1 MCSTSSTT
9 SIQKTAV
16 ICAALAFGLG
26 GGVAGCARRNA
37 MLSVPPPNKGN
48 DIGHKVILFRD
59 RPCELDLHVSSRLA
73 NANAVVLAEPV
84 QELDACD
91 PLTWLQRHT
100 QTKDPHW
107 REAGAKSPYRPFPD
121 KPYFRPIIEALQQ
134 QQVLFCA
141 KSRDL
146 MLSWLFVGYFTH
158 DCMTTQGVEVLFQS
172 QTEEK
177 AAELV
182 DYAKILYSRQDQDL
196 KKLYPLDAPLAK
208 QSRLELNFRRGNRIV
223 GIPHGADK
231 IRSYHPT
238 ALFIDEAAF
247 VPDAGQSYDEA
258 VAACQKIA
266 VLSSA
271 N

>member
-1 MCSTSSTT
+1 MAHGDLIKRIEKLEQEDRQS
-9 SIQKTAV
+9 KLLRAKEPG
-16 ICAALAFGLG
+16 ARDAEL
-26 GGVAGCARRNA
+26 VAR
-37 MLSVPPPNKGN
+37 
-48 DIGHKVILFRD
+48 KVR
-59 RPCELDLHVSSRLA
+59 
-73 NANAVVLAEPV
+73 
-84 QELDACD
+84 D
-91 PLTWLQRHT
+91 PLTWLQHHT

-107 REAGAKSPYRPFPD
+107 REGGAKSPYRRFPD
-121 KPYFRPIIEALQQ
+121 KPYFRPIIEALQREPI
-134 QQVLFCA
+134 LFCA

-146 MLSWLFVGYFTH
+146 MLSWLIVGYFTH
-158 DCMTTQGVEVLFQS
+158 DCMTTPGVEVLFQS

-196 KKLYPLDAPLAK
+196 KMLYPLDAPLAK
-208 QSRLELNFRRGNRIV
+208 QSWLELNFRHGNRIV

-271 N
+271 NTGWFESVVVSAE

>member
-1 MCSTSSTT
+1 MDWRLTLDIDT
-9 SIQKTAV
+9 K
-16 ICAALAFGLG
+16 
-26 GGVAGCARRNA
+26 RRK
-37 MLSVPPPNKGN
+37 L
-48 DIGHKVILFRD
+48 RD
-59 RPCELDLHVSSRLA
+59 RAEQKGETMTGRELMERIAKLEAQANPGTQLHHTKEATVSDSERA
-73 NANAVVLAEPV
+73 A
-84 QELDACD
+84 QKIRD
-91 PLTWLQRHT
+91 PLHWLLHHT

-107 REAGAKSPYRPFPD
+107 REAGAKSPYRPFPE
-121 KPYFRPIIEALQQ
+121 KPYFPPIIEALQREPI
-134 QQVLFCA
+134 VFCA

-146 MLSWLFVGYFTH
+146 MMSWLFVGFFTH
-158 DCMTTQGVEVLFQS
+158 DCMTTPGVEVLFQS

-182 DYAKILYSRQDQDL
+182 DYAKTLYDRQDADL
-196 KKLYPLDAPLAK
+196 KALYPLAAPLAK
-208 QSRLELNFRRGNRIV
+208 QSWLELNFCHGNRIV

-271 N
+271 NTGWFEGVVVSAE